1 MSLKKAKELR
11 AERAA
16 IHEQAQALLNKAE
29 GENRDFNA
37 DEQKQWDKMQDD
49 IKSLGN
55 RAQRLEQ
62 EETERRATSGLPIGA
77 LESQLDVELLPQARQ
92 FIEFDRFVR
101 NQDDGPRGR
110 ATREFMLPAPA
121 FVLPSDIPEEVRKQ
135 ILEHRAQSTTTTA
148 GGYLVPQGFSN
159 ALERAMLQFGG
170 MRQSRATL
178 IRTATGNQI
187 EWPTVDD
194 TSNEGALL
202 SENTQDSEQDVTFGQ
217 KVLDA
222 YKYTSK
228 IVRVSVEL
236 MQDSFFDMGAFLG
249 AALGERLGRI
259 QNRHATVGTGSSQPN
274 GIVVASTAGKT
285 VASSSAV
292 THDEL
297 LDLKHSV
304 DPAYRGQAQWMFN
317 DATLL
322 VLKKLKDSQNRPLW
336 LPGIAVREPDTLDG
350 QGYVVNQNM
359 ASMEASAKSILY
371 GDFSKYVMREV
382 LGITLVRM
390 VERYADYHQVGFVAI
405 MRFDGELIDAGTH
418 PVKHI
423 LHPSP

>member
-1 MSLKKAKELR
+1 MSLKRAKELR

-16 IHEQAQALLNKAE
+16 LHEKAQGILNTAE
-29 GENRDFNA
+29 EANRDFTPE
-37 DEQKQWDKMQDD
+37 EQEQWDTIQADMT
-49 IKSLGN
+49 SLGN

-62 EETERRATSGLPIGA
+62 EESERRLTLTVPMHELDAVDPSE
-77 LESQLDVELLPQARQ
+77 LEPEARQ
-92 FIEFDRFVR
+92 FLEFDRFVR
-101 NQDDGPRGR
+101 NADGESSRR
-110 ATREFMLPAPA
+110 HSREFLLRGEPPLPDN
-121 FVLPSDIPEEVRKQ
+121 LPDEVRQQ
-135 ILEHRAQSTTTTA
+135 IMAHRAQSTTTTA

-159 ALERAMLQFGG
+159 ALERALLQFGG
-170 MRQSRATL
+170 MRQSRTTV

-202 SENTQDSEQDVTFGQ
+202 AENTQDSEQDVTFGQ
-217 KVLDA
+217 KTLDA

-249 AALGERLGRI
+249 SALGERLGRI
-259 QNRHATVGTGSSQPN
+259 QNRHATTGSGSSQPN
-274 GIVVASTAGKT
+274 GVVTASTAGKT

-304 DPAYRGQAQWMFN
+304 DPAYRMSAEWMFN

-322 VLKKLKDSQNRPLW
+322 VLKKLKDGDNRPLW
-336 LPGIAVREPDTLDG
+336 APGIAVREPDRIDG
-350 QGYVVNQNM
+350 DRYVINQSM
-359 ASMEASAKSILY
+359 ASMEASAKSILF
-371 GDFSKYVMREV
+371 GDFSKYIIREV

-405 MRFDGELIDAGTH
+405 MRFDGELIDAGTN
-418 PVKHI
+418 PIKHI
-423 LHPSP
+423 IHPSP